1 MAGRQPEYLCNILLL
16 LKSFPVVR
24 PGNFCDVAV
33 YVASTPIVV
42 PNASGMC
49 VLMMQVNCCLAAY
62 SFELL

>member
-1 MAGRQPEYLCNILLL
+1 MSAVM
-16 LKSFPVVR
+16 KSFPAVG
-24 PGNFCDVAV
+24 PGKFYDVAV

-62 SFELL
+62 FFELLYGTFSL